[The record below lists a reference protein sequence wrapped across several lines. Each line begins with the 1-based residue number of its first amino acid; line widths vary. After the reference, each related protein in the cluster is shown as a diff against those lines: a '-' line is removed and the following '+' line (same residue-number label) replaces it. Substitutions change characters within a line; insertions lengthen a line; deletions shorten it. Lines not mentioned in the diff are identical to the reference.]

1 MICAPV
7 ARTSSGRIAFTV
19 AAVPTGM
26 KAGVSTAPCAVSI
39 RPRRAPPSRAKRLKE
54 KSLIISPLPL
64 RELSDSHIVKPQS
77 SSVFDGA
84 EVLQASSHDLGAGL
98 AVVAG
103 PSAETGDDPGGEGER
118 ALGVRIALALCLAGE
133 FVRDGFEDGL
143 VVRVEGIAQ
152 ALVGI
157 AVARLDKLLHGDGGD
172 GGGSDE
178 IDH

>member
-1 MICAPV
+1 PL
-7 ARTSSGRIAFTV
+7 TL
-19 AAVPTGM
+19 
-26 KAGVSTAPCAVSI
+26 
-39 RPRRAPPSRAKRLKE
+39 PSLRDG
-54 KSLIISPLPL
+54 PLPL
-64 RELSDSHIVKPQS
+64 PQQGERDPRSAPSPLVVLSDSHIVKPQS

-143 VVRVEGIAQ
+143 VVRVEGIA
-152 ALVGI
+152 
-157 AVARLDKLLHGDGGD
+157 
-172 GGGSDE
+172 
-178 IDH
+178 